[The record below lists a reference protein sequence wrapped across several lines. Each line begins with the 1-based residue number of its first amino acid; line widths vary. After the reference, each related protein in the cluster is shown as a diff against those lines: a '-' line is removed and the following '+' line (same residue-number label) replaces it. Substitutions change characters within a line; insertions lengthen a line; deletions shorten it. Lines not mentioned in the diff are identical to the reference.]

1 MARIQILELPT
12 VVVGEDVKTPFVVVI
27 DEIGPAQVTDQRVRQ
42 DITEQT
48 GAEGTIFSAVR
59 LDVVGIGDV
68 LEAEAS
74 PSDVVD
80 AARQLTGE

>member
-12 VVVGEDVKTPFVVVI
+12 VVLGEAVKTPFVVVI
-27 DEIGPAQVTDQRVRQ
+27 DEMDPAQVTDQRVRQ

-59 LDVVGIGDV
+59 LDVVGIGEV

-74 PSDVVD
+74 PADVVD
-80 AARQLTGE
+80 AARTLTGK